1 MTGQTPLAA
10 LDAALGVTIL
20 GQRAALLDVL
30 TALLARGHVLLEG
43 VPGVAKTL
51 IARTLAQAL
60 GLKSARVQFTPD
72 LMPSDILGTSV
83 FRPNTGTFDWVRGP
97 VFTQLLVADEINRT
111 APKTQA
117 ALLECM
123 EERQVTLDGTTHLL
137 DPAFFVVATQNPLE
151 LEGTYPLPE
160 AQLDRF
166 LMRIRVGYPDEPSEV
181 ALVQAFHERGGKT
194 PQVAQVFH
202 GAELAALVEVAA
214 AARCDASII
223 QYVVAL
229 VRHTRN
235 NHKLRIGA
243 SPRAGQALLSAAKAR
258 AALNGQDYVTPDEVK
273 AVAASVLNHRLI
285 LTAESEVEGV
295 TADDV
300 IGEALGQVQVP
311 R

>member
-1 MTGQTPLAA
+1 MTGQIPLAA
-10 LDAALGVTIL
+10 LDAALGATIL

-30 TALLARGHVLLEG
+30 TSLLARGHVLLEG

-72 LMPSDILGTSV
+72 LMPSDLLGTSV
-83 FRPNTGTFDWVRGP
+83 FRPNSGTFDWVRGP

-123 EERQVTLDGTTHLL
+123 EERQVTLDGITHLL

-181 ALVQAFHERGGKT
+181 ALVQAFHERGGKA
-194 PQVAQVFH
+194 PQVTQVFH
-202 GAELAALVEVAA
+202 EGELAALVAVAA

-235 NHKLRIGA
+235 NPKLRIGA

-258 AALNGQDYVTPDEVK
+258 AALNGHDYVTPDEVK
-273 AVAASVLNHRLI
+273 SVAASVLNHRLI

-300 IGEALGQVQVP
+300 IGQALEQVQVP